1 MVVETPTK
9 AIPCRALVTRSATFF
24 IYQNTTSMK
33 NFKKQLENQQ
43 KINEAAK
50 AIIDHFTDVDNYSSH
65 YESMA
70 NATVQIMQLIELN
83 QRVIAIDS
91 GIGKGEMTDDIPGFL
106 WDVTVI
112 YKLLKPF
119 AEMVGQVYGEKD

>member
-1 MVVETPTK
+1 
-9 AIPCRALVTRSATFF
+9 
-24 IYQNTTSMK
+24 MK

-50 AIIDHFTDVDNYSSH
+50 DIIEHFTHFANYSSH

-83 QRVIAIDS
+83 QRVMAVES
-91 GIGKGEMTDDIPGFL
+91 EIGKGEMTDDIPDFL
-106 WDVTVI
+106 WEVTMI

-119 AEMVGQVYGEKD
+119 AEMVGQVYGERD